1 MNHVSESDVSNPH
14 SERAVTVDCVLL
26 EISVHLVSL
35 GVAEAV
41 GGVDFGIHSK
51 ETGCVWSFNKDL
63 VQPLL
68 ALVVEYVGEDSL
80 LEAQLVVGLFA
91 DGLVEQLGEPEDAV
105 LVVLVLHLE
114 DERHTIIIID

>member
-14 SERAVTVDCVLL
+14 SERAVTVDGVLL
-26 EISVHLVSL
+26 EIPVHLVSL

-41 GGVDFGIHSK
+41 GGIDLGVHS
-51 ETGCVWSFNKDL
+51 EEAGCVWGFNKDL

-68 ALVVEYVGEDSL
+68 ALVVEYVGEDPF

-91 DGLVEQLGEPEDAV
+91 DSFVEQLGEPEDTV
-105 LVVLVLHLE
+105 LIVLVLHLE
-114 DERHTIIIID
+114 DQRHTIIIID